1 MVQSSRRKVRVGPTG
16 NGAQAL
22 VTFLCFSAMSICV
35 MPLQAVALK
44 LKLPLSKVIP
54 LVYHRVLCTLLGIR
68 VELYGSLIKEGPALY
83 VTNHTSWLDI
93 PVLSALAS
101 VSFVAKREVRDWPF
115 FGMLA
120 RLQRSVFIE
129 RGKRSQTEAQ
139 RDRILSRLADGD
151 ILVLFPEGTS
161 SDGNRVLPF
170 NSALFSVAER
180 DIENAEGTR
189 PIVVQPISIAYVRY
203 HGMPMGR
210 RLRPKFAWYGDMSLM
225 PHLLGVF
232 GLGPVD
238 VVVVAHEPVAMRL
251 FGSRKALSQHCQ
263 RVIGAGIANALAGQP
278 EASGLPQ
285 EDEEA
290 LPVAAEAEPLPA
302 GAG

>member
-1 MVQSSRRKVRVGPTG
+1 MVQSSRRKARAGPTG
-16 NGAQAL
+16 NRAQAL

-35 MPLQAVALK
+35 MPLQGLALK
-44 LKLPLSKVIP
+44 LKLPLSKLIP
-54 LVYHRVLCTLLGIR
+54 LAYHRLLCALLGMR
-68 VELYGSLIKEGPALY
+68 VELYGSLIKEGPVLY

-93 PVLSALAS
+93 PILSALAP

-115 FGMLA
+115 FGILA

-139 RDRILSRLADGD
+139 RDRILARLADGD

-161 SDGNRVLPF
+161 SDGNRALPF

-180 DIENAEGTR
+180 DIESAEATR
-189 PIVVQPISIAYVRY
+189 PVIVQPISLAYVRY

-210 RLRPKFAWYGDMSLM
+210 RLRPKFAWYGDMGLM

-238 VVVVAHEPVAMRL
+238 VVVVAHAPVTMRL
-251 FGSRKALSQHCQ
+251 FGTRKALSQHCQ
-263 RVIGAGIANALAGQP
+263 RVIGAGIANALAGRP
-278 EASGLPQ
+278 EASGMPQ
-285 EDEEA
+285 EAEE
-290 LPVAAEAEPLPA
+290 LPVPAEAEPLPA